1 MADPAIIDP
10 RLIAALIGAGVAS
23 VGWVFKA
30 WLDKAQDHNRRQERV
45 RDVQTALTAE
55 ILPYLEVL
63 ELFDLTDHLGQ
74 VIDKM
79 RAQVGYF
86 PLVPTERNDT
96 VFRAVLSEIHVLPEP
111 VIKPVVRYYSQLFA
125 IEALIEDLRGQGVRD
140 LNDDAREAMYTDYI
154 SMKLQALELGKNA
167 VAAIDAQL
175 GKRP

>member
-30 WLDKAQDHNRRQERV
+30 WLDKAQDQNRRQERV
-45 RDVQTALTAE
+45 RDVQTALAAE

-63 ELFDLTDHLGQ
+63 ELFDLTDHLEK

-79 RAQVGYF
+79 RAQAGYF

-125 IEALIEDLRGQGVRD
+125 IEALIEDLRGQGVRE

-167 VAAIDAQL
+167 VAAIEAQL